1 MSDPADTVPVVVEEL
16 GVLAYHRAVAGW
28 LEESEP
34 RGWAAVRS
42 GLQTTTGSG
51 DDESLLLRSAYR
63 LEAEG
68 HPAVHA
74 ALARAAENLGVRQP
88 VAVYQLEGGTEMNAG
103 LVELPAELAVL
114 LSGNLLSLLDE
125 AGLGAVLGHEL
136 AHHVLLSTEGG
147 RYRVAARLL
156 DLMSVD
162 AATPPPYLETAR
174 RFALATELFCDRGA
188 VRACGDLPAAVK
200 ALVSVVTGLADVD
213 PVAYLAQARKAGPR
227 SGSRGRSHPETVLRA
242 WALEQ
247 WAGGEAGELGPGEEA
262 ARSLL
267 RPALDLDQLDVLDRA
282 DLEHVTRAVISGF
295 LLGPE
300 RATDTVLA
308 HAHQFFPDLSVLES
322 GAQWG
327 SPAVT
332 PLPAD
337 LSPATR
343 QYLAYV
349 LLDLVAVDP
358 ELDLERSVAEGV
370 RYAGRIGL
378 GPAFAEVARAEL
390 ALSATAWHRVEA
402 LTAVE
407 ETATG

>member
-1 MSDPADTVPVVVEEL
+1 MPIVVEEL
-16 GVLAYHRAVAGW
+16 GVLAYHRAVADW
-28 LEESEP
+28 LERSEP
-34 RGWAAVRS
+34 RGWAAVS
-42 GLQTTTGSG
+42 TDLQTTTSSG

-68 HPAVHA
+68 HPVVHA
-74 ALARAAENLGVRQP
+74 ALARAAENLGVRRT
-88 VAVYQLEGGTEMNAG
+88 VAVYQLEQSPEMNAG
-103 LVELPAELAVL
+103 LVELPDELAVL

-125 AGLGAVLGHEL
+125 TGLGAVFGHEL
-136 AHHVLLSTEGG
+136 AHHVLHTVEGG

-156 DLMSVD
+156 DLLSVD

-213 PVAYLAQARKAGPR
+213 PVAYLAQARKADPR

-247 WAGGEAGELGPGEEA
+247 WAGGDEAELGPGEEA

-282 DLEHVTRAVISGF
+282 DLEHVTRALISGF
-295 LLGPE
+295 LIGPD
-300 RATDTVLA
+300 RATDAVLA
-308 HAHQFFPDLSVLES
+308 HAHQFFPDLPVPER
-322 GAQWG
+322 GAEWG
-327 SPAVT
+327 SPSVA

-358 ELDLERSVAEGV
+358 ELDLERSVAEGM
-370 RYAGRIGL
+370 RHAGRIGL
-378 GPAFAEVARAEL
+378 GEAFTEVAKAEL
-390 ALSATAWHRVEA
+390 GLSATAWHRVGA
-402 LTAVE
+402 LSAVE

>member
-1 MSDPADTVPVVVEEL
+1 VPIVVEEQVSQP
-16 GVLAYHRAVAGW
+16 GVLAYHRAVADW
-28 LEESEP
+28 LEQSEP
-34 RGWAAVRS
+34 RGWASVLT
-42 GLQTTTGSG
+42 GLRTTPEP
-51 DDESLLLRSAYR
+51 DDESLLLRHAYR

-74 ALARAAENLGVRQP
+74 ALARATENLGVREP
-88 VAVYQLEGGTEMNAG
+88 VAVYQLEGGAEMNAG
-103 LVELPAELAVL
+103 LVELPGELAVL

-125 AGLGAVLGHEL
+125 TGLGAVFGHEL
-136 AHHVLLSTEGG
+136 AHHVLLTLEGG

-156 DLMSVD
+156 DLLSVD

-174 RFALATELFCDRGA
+174 RFALATELFCDRGS

-200 ALVSVVTGLADVD
+200 ALVSVATGLAEVD
-213 PVAYLAQARKAGPR
+213 PVAYLAQARKADPG

-247 WAGGEAGELGPGEEA
+247 WATGIAGELGPGEEA

-267 RPALDLDQLDVLDRA
+267 RPSLDLDQLDVLDRA
-282 DLEHVTRAVISGF
+282 DLEHVTRSVISGF

-300 RATDTVLA
+300 RASAAVLA
-308 HAHQFFPDLSVLES
+308 HVHQFFPGLTVAPDGE
-322 GAQWG
+322 AWG
-327 SPAVT
+327 SPSLTA
-332 PLPAD
+332 LPGD
-337 LSPATR
+337 LSSATR

-370 RYAGRIGL
+370 RYAERIGL
-378 GPAFAEVARAEL
+378 GAAFIEVAKAEL
-390 ALSATAWHRVEA
+390 ALSAAAWNRVGALEA
-402 LTAVE
+402 A
-407 ETATG
+407 G